1 MNNLKKTGDF
11 MKKILIF
18 CTILTYSVLVHCE
31 KLTLSESLKLAQ
43 RFNPVIKA
51 RKADYRKSV
60 YEYRKSTRLLL
71 PDLNYSLSGQRTRTK
86 YRDLSS
92 TQFANF
98 GTGMGTIKSYQT
110 THSSSYSMNTPVF
123 NRKFTLM
130 IRQSSVQQKI
140 SLYRYKMQVREIEF
154 QIILAYLKI
163 LKAKA
168 LYDLEKENIKLSELQ
183 FEMINNRFNSGLTI
197 RTDVLKGELAVS
209 EEKEKVIIVKN
220 NYIIACLELNKLIGW
235 GIFHKFDPADIK
247 LKLKLSDKP
256 GKKDYF
262 MRYEYKILSEQ
273 KKLSDLQRRIVSSDN
288 LPSLNLSSTY
298 TKSDSEFYPDTNS
311 AWNAS
316 MQLTYKF
323 FDFGETRYG
332 IKGAKQGVIAI
343 QKEKENLMDQITH
356 QVYFKHLKAKEANDR
371 LKIIENAIKLSNEN
385 YEIMKDQYLNGMV
398 TVLDL
403 TEAET
408 QKSDT
413 QAKMINTRYDFYI
426 SCYEKWYAQGKELEI

>member
-1 MNNLKKTGDF
+1 
-11 MKKILIF
+11 MKKILIIS
-18 CTILTYSVLVHCE
+18 ILLTCSVFLHCK

-43 RFNPVIKA
+43 RFNPIIKA
-51 RKADYRKSV
+51 RKAEYRKSV
-60 YEYRKSTRLLL
+60 YDYKKSTRLLL
-71 PDLNYSLSGQRTRTK
+71 PDFNYSLSSQRSRTK

-98 GTGMGTIKSYQT
+98 GSGTGTLQSYQT
-110 THSSSYSMNTPVF
+110 LNSSSYTMNTPVF
-123 NRKFTLM
+123 NRKFSLM
-130 IRQSSVQQKI
+130 VRQSLVQQKI
-140 SLYRYKMQVREIEF
+140 TLYRYKMQMKEIEF

-168 LYDLEKENIKLSELQ
+168 LYDLEKENLKLSELQ
-183 FEMINNRFNSGLTI
+183 FEMIQNRFNSGLTI
-197 RTDVLKGELAVS
+197 RTDVLKGELAIS
-209 EEKEKVIIVKN
+209 EEKEKVIIANN
-220 NYIIACLELNKLIGW
+220 NYTIACLELNKLIGW

-247 LKLKLSDKP
+247 LELKLSDIP
-256 GKKDYF
+256 GKMDYNR
-262 MRYEYKILSEQ
+262 RYEYKILNEQ
-273 KKLSDLQRRIVSSDN
+273 KHLTEIQRKIVSSDN
-288 LPSLNLSSTY
+288 LPSINLSSTY

-311 AWNAS
+311 TWTAS
-316 MQLTYKF
+316 LQLAYKF

-332 IKGAKQGVIAI
+332 IKGAAQGIVAI
-343 QKEKENLMDQITH
+343 QKEKDNLRDQITH

-413 QAKMINTRYDFYI
+413 RSKMINTRYDYYI